1 MRYLAL
7 IGASLCL
14 AIAQEKK
21 SLDLQ
26 AEPKWVDTGL
36 KLARGDR
43 FAIEA
48 SGEIKL
54 KGQSGEVQRTGP
66 SGLARGFRDLLR
78 IMQLNTAGRGAVIAR
93 VSERET
99 ALPFLVG
106 PSKDAIV
113 SATGNLFLSVNLPSN
128 ETGEGSFRIVVT
140 VTQADPAQLAPP
152 SSVKLVEVTQAQLN
166 STPLRVVD
174 AMGNE
179 GDRVNFVIVGSEATL
194 TSALNAVGW
203 VQVDRSNRDSIL
215 NAILISMSKQAYV
228 TLPMSELIMFD
239 RVQDYGFAHAV
250 PFVVIAQRHHFRIW
264 KAPFQVNGTNV
275 WIGAGTHDIGFEK
288 DQRNN
293 RITHKI
299 DPETD
304 KERDYIGQTLQES
317 GLVAKSSYMEHV
329 NPVKEARTATGGGFR
344 SDGRTMII
352 YLEQTR
358 NESGVRFA
366 NVFCSVLRSNPDAGT
381 WGACTDYIETKAE
394 KVVALPP
401 MSRDYRVVVVPGIF
415 SSCATEAPAFETA
428 RAYLKDRHGVDA
440 ALLNISN
447 NSSED
452 NAKAIAKYL
461 REEWVKDKRKF
472 ILVGYSKGTP
482 DIQTALALEPD
493 LRGMVA
499 AFISVAGASGGS
511 PVADALPA
519 SLNGMLGKLN
529 GRGGCQG
536 DLSDGF
542 KSLSVEN
549 RRRFLSQ
556 YPKPYVPTYSIP
568 AVADKDKVSK
578 AMIQSWTLMNSFSIR
593 NDAQLAETDA
603 IIPGSIYLGA
613 VRSDHFALALPLE
626 NIQGGILRPFLD
638 KNSYP
643 RATLLESALRLV
655 LEDLNAPTPSEL
667 KPKAPANKSIF
678 QP

>member
-7 IGASLCL
+7 ICTSLCL
-14 AIAQEKK
+14 AVAQETK

-26 AEPKWVDTGL
+26 AESRWVDTGL
-36 KLARGDR
+36 KLGRGDR

-54 KGQSGEVQRTGP
+54 RGQSGEVQRTGP

-78 IMQLNTAGRGAVIAR
+78 IMPLNTVGRGAVIAK
-93 VSERET
+93 VSDRET
-99 ALPFLVG
+99 ALPFFVG
-106 PSKDAIV
+106 SAQDGVV
-113 SATGNLFLSVNLPSN
+113 SGAGNLFVSVNLPSN
-128 ETGEGSFRIVVT
+128 ETGEGSFRIAVQVT
-140 VTQADPAQLAPP
+140 KVDPAKLPAAPNVP
-152 SSVKLVEVTQAQLN
+152 LVELSQAQLN

-174 AMGNE
+174 AQGNE
-179 GDRVNFVIVGSEATL
+179 GDRVNFVIVGSEATV
-194 TSALNAVGW
+194 TNALNAVGW

-215 NAILISMSKQAYV
+215 NAILISVSKQAYL
-228 TLPMSELIMFD
+228 TLPMSELMMFG

-250 PFVVIAQRHHFRIW
+250 PFVVVAQRHHFRIW
-264 KAPFQVNGTNV
+264 KAPFQVNGTDA
-275 WIGAGTHDIGFEK
+275 WMGAGTHDIGFER

-304 KERDYIGQTLQES
+304 KERDYIGKTLEES
-317 GLVAKSSYMEHV
+317 GLVAKTSYMEHV
-329 NPVKEARTATGGGFR
+329 NPVKEARTATGGSFR
-344 SDGRTMII
+344 SDGRTMIV

-358 NESGVRFA
+358 NESAVRFA
-366 NVFCSVLRSNPDAGT
+366 NMFCSVFSTNPDAGS
-381 WGACTDYIETKAE
+381 WGACNDYVETKAE
-394 KVVALPP
+394 KVVALGP

-415 SSCATEAPAFETA
+415 SSCASEAPAFETA

-461 REEWVKDKRKF
+461 REEWVKDQRRF

-482 DIQTALALEPD
+482 DIQTALATEPD
-493 LRGMVA
+493 IRKMVG

-519 SLNGMLGKLN
+519 SLSGMLGKLN
-529 GRGGCQG
+529 GKAGCQG

-542 KSLSVEN
+542 KSLSVEK
-549 RRRFLSQ
+549 RRQFLSQ

-578 AMIQSWTLMNSFSIR
+578 AMMQSWTLLNSFSIR
-593 NDAQLAETDA
+593 NDAQLTEADA

-613 VRSDHFALALPLE
+613 ARSDHFALALPLE
-626 NIQGGILRPFLD
+626 NIQGGVLKPFLD

-643 RATLLESALRLV
+643 RATLLESALRIV
-655 LEDLNAPTPSEL
+655 LEDLNAPPPSEI